1 LSLCQLDSGTGN
13 IAGLHLLMGRDCLN
27 TPVCGDA
34 KSQDFGLSH
43 SRGQCFPSK
52 NRVLRMPAV
61 KNVPHLD
68 KSRVEQSVHSTEL
81 CPEQGFAQQ
90 PPAKPERFGI
100 VLMGPHFPCLQADM
114 QGAL

>member
-1 LSLCQLDSGTGN
+1 MPRARISDSPTPGVSVFPVK
-13 IAGLHLLMGRDCLN
+13 IECLECLLL
-27 TPVCGDA
+27 
-34 KSQDFGLSH
+34 
-43 SRGQCFPSK
+43 
-52 NRVLRMPAV
+52 